1 MSTEPT
7 QQLQITDI
15 VIGTGIEVKKGDEVS
30 IHYVGTLEDGST
42 FDSSRDRNQPFE
54 AGIGIG
60 MLIKGWDIGIIGM
73 KEGGQRKLV
82 IPSDYGYGSRGVPGV
97 IPGGATIFFDV
108 ELLKVL

>member
-15 VIGTGIEVKKGDEVS
+15 VIGTGTEVKKGDEVS